1 MALPRAK
8 DGVLYRSLTGKHGK
22 PDMLQLIV
30 PTVRRTEFMRQCHQV
45 DTVHFVPPWNKYS
58 DVDFGLDG
66 AEMSIVSVDNVR
78 PVRVIIVDAFLAPGH
93 YSQW

>member
-1 MALPRAK
+1 MLK
-8 DGVLYRSLTGKHGK
+8 DGVLYRRLTGKHGK

-30 PTVRRTEFMRQCHQV
+30 PTV

-58 DVDFGLDG
+58 DVGFGFDG

-78 PVRVIIVDAFLAPGH
+78 PARVIVDAFLAPGH

>member
-1 MALPRAK
+1 M
-8 DGVLYRSLTGKHGK
+8 
-22 PDMLQLIV
+22 
-30 PTVRRTEFMRQCHQV
+30 
-45 DTVHFVPPWNKYS
+45 HFVPHWNKYS

-78 PVRVIIVDAFLAPGH
+78 PVQVIIVDAFLAQGH